1 MADKKIALVVR
12 VSDVKARDKAGDRFI
27 SPELQIA
34 GGSGYAAGRG
44 YAVEVIEPQ
53 DLNVSHTTPLDERPG
68 MGAALAGVEAGKYA
82 GIVVSS
88 QDRLGPL
95 AILTELKERLLAA
108 GGVLL
113 VPDNPGAE
121 VLDAKGYAKLPGDL
135 VAQIHTAQREEIG
148 LRWTKAVV
156 NAKER
161 GVYVGPTPVG
171 FDRLPDSRLRKNA
184 DALAVEQAFRVK
196 AGGGSWSETARV
208 LEAAGVLTPGRAER
222 WSTNSVRSLI
232 ANPIYRGDNGPHHFK
247 EYEVVPADVWAA
259 AQSRPNPRNEAGKLE
274 RNGRQDGGR
283 RLLGGLIFC
292 GSCGHR
298 MAPTATTKPN
308 GTRYTYYQCKERTC
322 GAKARAVAAEV
333 ETYAVRNFFRWVAH
347 RPIPHAPDLTPL
359 EAAVA
364 TAAESVKQWEGARDS
379 GDFNPSDVLRGLE
392 RARERHGEAEQ
403 ALWHAREEAGLNDE
417 RLSLAQ
423 RWGGMTVE
431 ERRAALKRFEV
442 KAIVQRGKESVDER
456 VTIELRGSPVGP
468 GWEPDLEYDDPSDE
482 ELARRIAAVHAINTD
497 PDAAAAAAA
506 WDAKYA
512 DARIIIK
519 PLVSSEED
527 KALEEKIFGSL
538 E

>member
-1 MADKKIALVVR
+1 
-12 VSDVKARDKAGDRFI
+12 
-27 SPELQIA
+27 
-34 GGSGYAAGRG
+34 
-44 YAVEVIEPQ
+44 VEVFE
-53 DLNVSHTTPLDERPG
+53 DLNISHTTPLHERPG
-68 MGAALAGVEAGKYA
+68 MGEALRLVEAGKLA

-95 AILTELKERLLAA
+95 EITRELKKRLLAA
-108 GGVLL
+108 KAVLL
-113 VPDNPGAE
+113 VPDNPTVE
-121 VLDAKGYAKLPGDL
+121 VLDAKGYAALPGDL

-148 LRWTKAVV
+148 LRWAKAVTR
-156 NAKER
+156 AQAR
-161 GVYVGPTPVG
+161 GVFVGPTPVG
-171 FDRLPDSRLRKNA
+171 FDRFEDGRLRRNK
-184 DALAVEQAFRVK
+184 DALAVEQAFRVR
-196 AGGGSWSETARV
+196 AAGGSWSETARV
-208 LEAAGVLTPGRAER
+208 LESAGVRTSGKKAER
-222 WSTNSVRSLI
+222 WSTNSVRSLVG
-232 ANPIYRGDNGPHHFK
+232 NRIYKGEHGPHHF
-247 EYEVVPADVWAA
+247 EAYQVVPADVWAA
-259 AQSRPNPRNEAGKLE
+259 AQSRPNPRNEEGKLE

-298 MAPTATTKPN
+298 MAPTDTTKPN

-322 GAKARAVAAEV
+322 GAKARAVAGEV

-364 TAAESVKQWEGARDS
+364 TAAESVTKWEEARDS
-379 GDFNPSDVLRGLE
+379 GDFNPSDALRGLE

-497 PDAAAAAAA
+497 PDAAAVAAA
-506 WDAKYA
+506 WDAKHA
-512 DARIIIK
+512 DAKIIIK
-519 PLVSSEED
+519 PLVLSEED
-527 KALEEKIFGSL
+527 KALEEKIFGPL
-538 E
+538 ERALRKREREARTAT